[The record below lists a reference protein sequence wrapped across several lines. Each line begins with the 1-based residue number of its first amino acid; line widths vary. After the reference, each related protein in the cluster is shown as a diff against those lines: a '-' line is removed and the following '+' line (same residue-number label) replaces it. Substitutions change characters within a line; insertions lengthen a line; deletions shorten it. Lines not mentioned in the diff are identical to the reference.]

1 MDLPVERRT
10 ESRRRAP
17 NRIRFALERF
27 LLRGLGH
34 RLLLAV
40 SIVAAVAL
48 FAGILVTLLDPGF
61 SEAGDGVWWA
71 FLRLTDPGYLGDDEG
86 LARRSISTVVTVLG
100 YVLFLGL
107 LIAILTQW
115 LNQLIARLES
125 GVTPVALSDH
135 VIVLGW
141 SQRTPTIVKE
151 LLRTRKRAERF
162 LARHGARELRI
173 VILAERVDA
182 ALIADLRERLGS
194 LWNDRQVLL
203 RSGSPLHLEHLERA
217 ALQEAAVLILPG
229 ADHAEHNPQ
238 AVDAQTVKTLLAI
251 SKHASDAGAVPPL
264 AVAEIFDGRK
274 AAVGRRAYAGDCEVL
289 AADEVISRL
298 IAQSVRQRGL
308 CGVFS
313 ELLTLNVGNAVYVRP
328 LEAEAGTTFGHL
340 RSAFPRAIPL
350 GIVRSADGWP
360 ALESDPETI
369 LQDDDL
375 VVLLARRFD
384 DCAPQ
389 KTRPASFRISS
400 AASLPPALEGRRRVM
415 ILGWSRKVPAL
426 LREFARYGVD
436 AFEIDIVSSTPT
448 SEREEA
454 IGGQAAA
461 AGSEHV
467 RQIEASYTLPGVLER
482 LDPHRYDNI
491 VLLASER
498 LADEEQADATTVL
511 AYLMLRGLLPQ
522 EARRPR
528 VFVELLE
535 EENLFLFDR
544 NREDVIVSPLV
555 VSYLLSQVAL
565 RRELGSIFTELSRP
579 WGAQIVL
586 QPAEDYLT
594 TTGPVRFGDLDRAA
608 ASRGEIALGFR
619 LTEGGLVLNPERDA
633 DWVLAAGDEVVV
645 LTSYAERDLAGFAPP
660 KGASVT
666 RSRDSSEQ

>member
-1 MDLPVERRT
+1 MDGPAGRRS
-10 ESRRRAP
+10 ESRNRAS

-27 LLRGLGH
+27 ILRGLGY
-34 RLLLAV
+34 RLLLAAA
-40 SIVAAVAL
+40 IVAAVAL
-48 FAGILVTLLDPGF
+48 VAGILVAALDPEL
-61 SEAGDGVWWA
+61 SEPGEAVWWA
-71 FLRLTDPGYLGDDEG
+71 FLRLSDPGYLGDDEG
-86 LARRSISTVVTVLG
+86 IARRTISTVVTVLG

-115 LNQLIARLES
+115 MNQLIARLES

-141 SQRTPTIVKE
+141 SHRTPTIVQE
-151 LLRTRKRAERF
+151 LLRTRKRVERF
-162 LARHGARELRI
+162 LARRGARELRI

-182 ALIADLRERLGS
+182 ALIADLRERLGA

-203 RSGSPLHLEHLERA
+203 RSGSPLRLDHLERV
-217 ALQEAAVLILPG
+217 ALLEAAVLILPG
-229 ADHAEHNPQ
+229 ADHAERNPQ
-238 AVDAQTVKTLLAI
+238 AVDAQTVKTLMAI

-274 AAVGRRAYAGDCEVL
+274 AAVGRRAYAGDREVL

-328 LEAEAGTTFGHL
+328 LDAEAGTTFGHL

-350 GIVRSADGWP
+350 GIVRSADGRP
-360 ALESDPETI
+360 ALDPDPETI
-369 LQDDDL
+369 LKDDDL
-375 VVLLARRFD
+375 VVLLARHFD

-389 KTRPASFRISS
+389 ETRPASFPISS
-400 AASLPPALEGRRRVM
+400 AATPPLALEGRRRVL

-426 LREFARYGVD
+426 LREFARYGAD
-436 AFEIDIVSSTPT
+436 AFEIDVVSSTPT

-454 IGGQAAA
+454 IGRQAAA

-467 RQIEASYTLPGVLER
+467 RQIEAGYTLPGVLDR
-482 LDPHRYDNI
+482 LDPRHYDNI

-498 LADEEQADATTVL
+498 LADEEKADASTVL
-511 AYLMLRGLLPQ
+511 AYLMLQGLLP
-522 EARRPR
+522 EEVSRPR
-528 VFVELLE
+528 VFVELLD

-565 RRELGSIFTELSRP
+565 RRELGGIFTELSRP

-586 QPAEDYLT
+586 QPAEDYLST
-594 TTGPVRFGDLDRAA
+594 NGPVRFGDLDRAA

-619 LTEGGLVLNPERDA
+619 LTQGGLLLNPERDT
-633 DWVLAAGDEVVV
+633 DWALAAGDEVVI
-645 LTSYAERDLAGFAPP
+645 LTSYAGRDPSLP
-660 KGASVT
+660 V
-666 RSRDSSEQ
+666 

>member
-1 MDLPVERRT
+1 MDGPAGRRS
-10 ESRRRAP
+10 ESRNRAS

-27 LLRGLGH
+27 ILRGVGY
-34 RLLLAV
+34 RLLLAAG
-40 SIVAAVAL
+40 IVAAVAL
-48 FAGILVTLLDPGF
+48 VAGTLVATLDPGL
-61 SEAGDGVWWA
+61 SEPGEAVWWA

-86 LARRSISTVVTVLG
+86 IARRTISTVVTVLG

-115 LNQLIARLES
+115 MNQLIARLES
-125 GVTPVALSDH
+125 GLTPVALSDH

-141 SQRTPTIVKE
+141 SHRTPTIVQE
-151 LLRTRKRAERF
+151 LLRTRERVERF
-162 LARHGARELRI
+162 LARQGARELRI

-182 ALIADLRERLGS
+182 ALIADLRERLGA

-203 RSGSPLHLEHLERA
+203 RSGSPLRLEHLERV

-238 AVDAQTVKTLLAI
+238 AVDAQTVKTLMAI
-251 SKHASDAGAVPPL
+251 SKHASDAGAVPPP

-274 AAVGRRAYAGDCEVL
+274 AAVGRRAYTGDCEVL

-308 CGVFS
+308 CDVFS
-313 ELLTLNVGNAVYVRP
+313 ELLTLHVGNAVYVRP
-328 LEAEAGTTFGHL
+328 LDAAAGAPFGHL
-340 RSAFPRAIPL
+340 RSAFARAIPL
-350 GIVRSADGWP
+350 GIVRSADGRP
-360 ALESDPETI
+360 ALDADPEAI

-389 KTRPASFRISS
+389 ETRPASFPISS
-400 AASLPPALEGRRRVM
+400 AAKLPPALEGRRRVM

-426 LREFARYGVD
+426 LREFARYGAD
-436 AFEIDIVSSTPT
+436 AFEIDIVSTTPT

-454 IGGQAAA
+454 IGRQAAA

-467 RQIEASYTLPGVLER
+467 RHIEASYTLPGVLER
-482 LDPHRYDNI
+482 LEPRRYDNI

-498 LADEEQADATTVL
+498 LADEEKADATTVL
-511 AYLMLRGLLPQ
+511 AYLMLRGLLRR
-522 EARRPR
+522 EAPGPR

-544 NREDVIVSPLV
+544 SREDVIVSPLV

-565 RRELGSIFTELSRP
+565 RRELGSIFTELSKP

-594 TTGPVRFGDLDRAA
+594 TNGPVRFGDLDRAA

-619 LTEGGLVLNPERDA
+619 LTEGGLVLNPERDT

-645 LTSYAERDLAGFAPP
+645 LTSYAERDLAGLTAPN
-660 KGASVT
+660 GALA
-666 RSRDSSEQ
+666 